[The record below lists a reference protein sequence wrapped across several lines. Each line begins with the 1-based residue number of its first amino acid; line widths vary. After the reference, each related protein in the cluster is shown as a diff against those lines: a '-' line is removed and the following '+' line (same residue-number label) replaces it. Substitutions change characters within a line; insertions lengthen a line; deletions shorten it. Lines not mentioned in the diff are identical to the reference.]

1 MTRILPLFLALTM
14 LVGSVG
20 VTVNRHFCMGELK
33 SLTLFGRVQPCAMDA
48 VRAKP
53 PCPLHA
59 AATHTPADHQ
69 EASAK
74 KGCCDDEVE
83 FVSWDDDR
91 QLSEIT
97 PLPPLAWIVPT
108 PPATLF
114 PARALHLR
122 SAALRPF
129 QNYRPPPLVI
139 DVPSRW
145 QVFRL

>member
-1 MTRILPLFLALTM
+1 MIRILPLFLALTM

-33 SLTLFGRVQPCAMDA
+33 SLTLFGEGKACEMEA
-48 VRAKP
+48 VMSKPACPMHAKP
-53 PCPLHA
+53 
-59 AATHTPADHQ
+59 
-69 EASAK
+69 AK
-74 KGCCDDEVE
+74 KGCCDDEAE

-91 QLSEIT
+91 QVSEVT

-108 PPATLF
+108 KPASLF
-114 PARALHLR
+114 PEEALHLR
-122 SAALRPF
+122 AAAIPLY

-145 QVFRL
+145 QIFRL